1 MCYWCEPSVLLL
13 LASPRRRKRRR
24 EVLENAEDEI
34 RRTQPRL
41 SSEEVSALAREPA
54 NAYA

>member
-1 MCYWCEPSVLLL
+1 MLLL